1 MLNPAVAD
9 YIKDSG
15 QIDPAAL
22 AQSLD
27 ISLADLAAMIGVS
40 RNTLAAKP
48 LGSKASEALRPLIK
62 ILALATELAGS
73 ERRAIIWFKFNP
85 IISLGTKT
93 AQEHVADGHADWVLA
108 HIEDLLNG
116 VYA

>member
-1 MLNPAVAD
+1 MAPMPSTKTVIRLTSVLPR
-9 YIKDSG
+9 
-15 QIDPAAL
+15 PRP
-22 AQSLD
+22 
-27 ISLADLAAMIGVS
+27 S
-40 RNTLAAKP
+40 RPTR
-48 LGSKASEALRPLIK
+48 S
-62 ILALATELAGS
+62 LATELAGS